1 MNLCDDDM
9 LKGINRG
16 DKKIYD
22 LVFKSYYSGLCTFA
36 KDYLRSLDAAREIS
50 QEVFLYLWENRG
62 KLQINSSL
70 KAYLYRSVHNR
81 CLNYIRDN
89 LTLSH
94 KEIQFDQLKN
104 QADLLFIGI
113 PEDVHD
119 KFFSEQMEQELETAI
134 ELLPEQ
140 CKRIFRLCRY
150 ENLTYKEIA
159 KLLNIS
165 PSTIKTQMSRAM
177 KKLREKMIRYL

>member
-1 MNLCDDDM
+1 MNLDDADI

-22 LVFKSYYSGLCTFA
+22 LVFKSYYSGLCAFA
-36 KDYLRSLDAAREIS
+36 EDYLRSHDAAREIS
-50 QEVFLYLWENRG
+50 QEVFLNLWENRG
-62 KLQINSSL
+62 RLRINSSL

-89 LTLSH
+89 LTLTH
-94 KEIQFDQLKN
+94 KEIRFDQLKN
-104 QADLLFIGI
+104 HADLMFIEI
-113 PEDVHD
+113 PEGLFD
-119 KFFSEQMEQELETAI
+119 KLYSEKMEQELEKAI
-134 ELLPEQ
+134 ELLPDQ
-140 CKRIFRLCRY
+140 CRKIFRLCRY

-159 KLLNIS
+159 KRLNIS

-177 KKLREKMIRYL
+177 KKLSEKMIKYF

>member
-1 MNLCDDDM
+1 MNLHDADI

-22 LVFKSYYSGLCTFA
+22 LVFKSYYPGLCAFA
-36 KDYLRSLDAAREIS
+36 RDYLRSHDAAREIS

-62 KLQINSSL
+62 KLRINTSL

-89 LTLSH
+89 LTLTH
-94 KEIQFDQLKN
+94 KEIHLDQLKN
-104 QADLLFIGI
+104 NADLLFIEI
-113 PEDVHD
+113 PEGVFD
-119 KFFSEQMEQELETAI
+119 KFYSEQMENELETAI

-140 CKRIFRLCRY
+140 CRRIFRLCRY

-159 KLLNIS
+159 KRLNIS

-177 KKLREKMIRYL
+177 NKLREKMVKYL